1 MEVFGSGSTP
11 NRQRISIE
19 RVPAA
24 GGRSESLFPVI
35 SADYQNVV
43 GVSLDGRVA
52 FYQENPDRFYYLT
65 ASGATGE
72 ITVALPRLDDGWGYD
87 FSLDSTRYITMGQM
101 SKPGGQTISKIY
113 ELDMSPIPRS
123 IGKH

>member
-1 MEVFGSGSTP
+1 MQSVLSARNPSSGWSADGKSLYVEVFGSRSTP

-43 GVSLDGRVA
+43 GVAPDGRVA
-52 FYQENPDRFYYLT
+52 FYLENPDRFYYLT

-72 ITVALPRLDDGWGYD
+72 ITVALPR
-87 FSLDSTRYITMGQM
+87 
-101 SKPGGQTISKIY
+101 
-113 ELDMSPIPRS
+113 
-123 IGKH
+123 